1 MEKKDIYLGID
12 SIKGISSITLGKI
25 IDEVGT
31 VEDIINLKE
40 KDIYN
45 LKNISLN
52 IKENLVKYISHFNLN
67 EIKEKL
73 YNYKLKINC
82 KKRTRTL

>member
-52 IKENLVKYISHFNLN
+52 IKENLVKYISLQF
-67 EIKEKL
+67 K
-73 YNYKLKINC
+73 
-82 KKRTRTL
+82 

>member
-52 IKENLVKYISHFNLN
+52 IKENLVNLLVIS
-67 EIKEKL
+67 I
-73 YNYKLKINC
+73 
-82 KKRTRTL
+82 

>member
-52 IKENLVKYISHFNLN
+52 IKENLVK
-67 EIKEKL
+67 
-73 YNYKLKINC
+73 
-82 KKRTRTL
+82 

>member
-52 IKENLVKYISHFNLN
+52 IKENLVKY
-67 EIKEKL
+67 
-73 YNYKLKINC
+73 
-82 KKRTRTL
+82 

>member
-52 IKENLVKYISHFNLN
+52 IKENFICKTKIRTIIIS
-67 EIKEKL
+67 
-73 YNYKLKINC
+73 
-82 KKRTRTL
+82 

>member
-1 MEKKDIYLGID
+1 MEKKDIYLEID

-52 IKENLVKYISHFNLN
+52 IKENLVKYISRFNLD
-67 EIKEKL
+67 EIKETL
-73 YNYKLKINC
+73 YK
-82 KKRTRTL
+82 

>member
-45 LKNISLN
+45 LKNIRKS
-52 IKENLVKYISHFNLN
+52 E
-67 EIKEKL
+67 
-73 YNYKLKINC
+73 
-82 KKRTRTL
+82 